1 VYDSF
6 IYNGTLTNYAS
17 KTDWFWITH
26 NDNNYSNFNFDY
38 HVPRWEQSYVQVFG
52 DQHAQDSKTYLVNKK
67 HDNNTSWQ
75 FHQNKVQRIASVPI
89 FHATNLQPKE
99 EKGIRMFSNF
109 FNFIKRCCNKTESE
123 YFWITSSVCDY
134 SQFDFTWHPD
144 IGEEN
149 FLHAWTSPNNQY
161 GYTFFVPRK
170 IVKSQISNIQKLEWF
185 DKIKYH
191 YEVPVHALPINT
203 FTHKQGVAKSIKE
216 HNFTHHYEWFLQKD
230 VQMDVTKYEPARWD
244 AINLETFGENNNAM
258 LVPREAK
265 SYIDEQ
271 VYDYPNIVKHKTKL
285 KQPGFDTIVLGYK
298 EPNIQEN
305 YNTIKKIIPNAKL
318 VTGIDGNVN
327 AYKHCAV
334 QSETDYFWCV
344 FAKSNLHPSFTFDFH
359 PDCLERPH
367 HYIFKCYNPLIDYAY
382 GHMGIILYH
391 KQTVIDA
398 KEWGPDFTCSFPV
411 KLVDQ
416 VSNIANY
423 FHTPFLTYRTAF
435 RECVKLASNCIKGS
449 DHNTNNIILNKWLNS
464 KDVWTTRGAKDA
476 IQHVDKNK
484 DLMQVFDWKF
494 IESIYS
500 AWV

>member
-1 VYDSF
+1 M
-6 IYNGTLTNYAS
+6 
-17 KTDWFWITH
+17 
-26 NDNNYSNFNFDY
+26 
-38 HVPRWEQSYVQVFG
+38 FG
-52 DQHAQDSKTYLVNKK
+52 
-67 HDNNTSWQ
+67 
-75 FHQNKVQRIASVPI
+75 QR
-89 FHATNLQPKE
+89 
-99 EKGIRMFSNF
+99 KG
-109 FNFIKRCCNKTESE
+109 
-123 YFWITSSVCDY
+123 
-134 SQFDFTWHPD
+134 
-144 IGEEN
+144 
-149 FLHAWTSPNNQY
+149 L
-161 GYTFFVPRK
+161 
-170 IVKSQISNIQKLEWF
+170 
-185 DKIKYH
+185 KIK
-191 YEVPVHALPINT
+191 
-203 FTHKQGVAKSIKE
+203 K
-216 HNFTHHYEWFLQKD
+216 
-230 VQMDVTKYEPARWD
+230 
-244 AINLETFGENNNAM
+244 ETFGENNNAM

-285 KQPGFDTIVLGYK
+285 KQPIFDTIVLGYK

-305 YNTIKKIIPNAKL
+305 YNDIKKIIPDAKL
-318 VTGIDGNVN
+318 VSGIDGNVN
-327 AYKHCAV
+327 AYKQCAV
-334 QSETDYFWCV
+334 QSSTDYFWCV

-435 RECVKLASNCIKGS
+435 RECVKLASNCIEGS
-449 DHNTNNIILNKWLNS
+449 DHNTNNIILNKWLDS
-464 KDVWTTRGAKDA
+464 KNIWTTRGAKDA
-476 IQHVDKNK
+476 IEHVDKNK